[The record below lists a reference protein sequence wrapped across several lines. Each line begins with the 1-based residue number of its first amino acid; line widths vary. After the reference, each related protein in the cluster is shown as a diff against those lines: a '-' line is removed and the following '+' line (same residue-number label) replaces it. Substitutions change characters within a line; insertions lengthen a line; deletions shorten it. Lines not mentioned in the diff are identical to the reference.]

1 MLAQANALTQNL
13 LSLLRWYEM
22 NSFRS
27 NRNLMIHNRTQGL
40 DNIADI
46 LGWMREIAVQAA
58 SANTVNLKRVS
69 QVLEFQMLK
78 DEVA

>member
-1 MLAQANALTQNL
+1 
-13 LSLLRWYEM
+13 
-22 NSFRS
+22 
-27 NRNLMIHNRTQGL
+27 MIHNWQGL

-58 SANTVNLKRVS
+58 SANTANLKRVS

>member
-1 MLAQANALTQNL
+1 MK
-13 LSLLRWYEM
+13 WIPY
-22 NSFRS
+22 RS
-27 NRNLMIHNRTQGL
+27 NRNLIIHNWQGL

-46 LGWMREIAVQAA
+46 LGQMREIAVQAA

-78 DEVA
+78 YEVA

>member
-1 MLAQANALTQNL
+1 
-13 LSLLRWYEM
+13 
-22 NSFRS
+22 
-27 NRNLMIHNRTQGL
+27 MIHNWQGL

-46 LGWMREIAVQAA
+46 LGWMRKIAVQAA

-69 QVLEFQMLK
+69 QELEFQMLK